1 MKTIMNI
8 KKAYKE
14 IKEVCEKYAD
24 NSERYCGDIRDMLI
38 KASGHLMII
47 DWEEKYGIKLSHEY
61 SPSKAL
67 RLNINSHSS
76 ISYYEDAVKEKEGG
90 SGRYISW
97 SDDDK
102 QPMNEWIFSL
112 SFPTGA
118 YIFGEDYDGQQ
129 NLFQEFFNELK
140 TYNPDF
146 TDIHNHSLFWKLENA
161 KNIFDNFNIILHK
174 YQELNGQ
181 QLKQRNIDK
190 LKSQLK
196 SLEEE

>member
-61 SPSKAL
+61 NPSNAL
-67 RLNINSHSS
+67 HLNINSHSS
-76 ISYYEDAVKEKEGG
+76 ISYYEDAVKEKERR

>member
-61 SPSKAL
+61 NPSNAL
-67 RLNINSHSS
+67 HLNINSHSS

-146 TDIHNHSLFWKLENA
+146 TDIHNRSLFWKLENA

-174 YQELNGQ
+174 YQELNDQ